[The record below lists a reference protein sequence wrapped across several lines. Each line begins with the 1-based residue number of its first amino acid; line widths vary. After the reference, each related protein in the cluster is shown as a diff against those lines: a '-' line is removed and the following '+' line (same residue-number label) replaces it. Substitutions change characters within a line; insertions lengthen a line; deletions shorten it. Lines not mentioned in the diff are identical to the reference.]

1 MIKTVIFDM
10 DGTLIDTEKYYRIV
24 WPKAVA
30 EFGYHMT
37 DEQVLS
43 IRSLGRPYA
52 PARFKEMFGEAFDY
66 EAVRQRRKVLM
77 EEHIKEHGLSL
88 KKGAVELLIYLREKG
103 IQTAVA
109 TATDLERT
117 KKYLTKLGIVSYFDE
132 LVSATMVEFG
142 KPAPDIY
149 LKNAK
154 ICNVLPKESLVFE
167 DVVQGIEAG
176 HNAGMRVCAVFD
188 EYSVYIDEEKHR
200 KADYYIND
208 FNEVIKEL
216 RKAEI

>member
-1 MIKTVIFDM
+1 M
-10 DGTLIDTEKYYRIV
+10 
-24 WPKAVA
+24 P
-30 EFGYHMT
+30 
-37 DEQVLS
+37 VL
-43 IRSLGRPYA
+43 
-52 PARFKEMFGEAFDY
+52 
-66 EAVRQRRKVLM
+66 
-77 EEHIKEHGLSL
+77 
-88 KKGAVELLIYLREKG
+88 ELLRDKG
-103 IQTAVA
+103 YKTGIA
-109 TATDLERT
+109 TSNSMELALACIEANGI
-117 KKYLTKLGIVSYFDE
+117 KKYFDAIVTGCD
-132 LVSATMVEFG
+132 VGAG

-176 HNAGMRVCAVFD
+176 HNAGMKVCAVFD